1 MKVRYDEAGNAG
13 GNNGGA
19 AGGENAGNASLLNGG
34 AAGGGNAGGGEQGGA
49 AGGGNAGAEFKLPEN
64 WDYRTVLPAELKES
78 PSAKKYGSLPDLV
91 RSLDS
96 AQQMIGKPLDRLVE
110 IPPNADATVRQQVM
124 ERLGLPKNLPDYK
137 IEAVKGAEDHLKV
150 DSPNMKALIEIAH
163 KEGIL
168 PGQFQAVINKFGGIL
183 AEGHKT
189 IEAAEIQRN
198 ADNITALKGKWG
210 EAFDGKVA
218 AANFAVE
225 KLGGDKAGVDAL
237 RESIN
242 RGGLGTDG
250 PLLNMLATIG
260 EMLNEGG
267 EGGDKNNGIGLGMT
281 PDNARAEGN
290 RLLQEAINEKDQM
303 KRRDLNA
310 KAQEFFAKASKKVG
324 G

>member
-1 MKVRYDEAGNAG
+1 VKVRYDGEGGGEGGAGNE
-13 GNNGGA
+13 GGA
-19 AGGENAGNASLLNGG
+19 GKEGAGNPSLLNG
-34 AAGGGNAGGGEQGGA
+34 AAGKEGGAGNDGGAGGT
-49 AGGGNAGAEFKLPEN
+49 NDFKLPDN
-64 WDYRTVLPAELKES
+64 WDYRTALPPELKES

-150 DSPNMKALIEIAH
+150 DSPNMKALIEVAH

-168 PGQFQAVINKFGGIL
+168 PGQMQAVINKFGGIL

-198 ADNITALKGKWG
+198 ADNVTALKTKWG

-267 EGGDKNNGIGLGMT
+267 EAGDKQNGIGIGMT
-281 PDNARAEGN
+281 PDNAKAEGM
-290 RLLQEAINEKDQM
+290 RLLNEAMNEKDQM

-310 KAQEFFAKASKKVG
+310 KAQEFFAKASKR
-324 G
+324 

>member
-1 MKVRYDEAGNAG
+1 VKVRYDGEGGGEGGAGNE
-13 GNNGGA
+13 GGA
-19 AGGENAGNASLLNGG
+19 GKEGAGNPSLLNGG
-34 AAGGGNAGGGEQGGA
+34 TGGA
-49 AGGGNAGAEFKLPEN
+49 GEAGAGNTGGTPPAEFKLPDN
-64 WDYRTVLPAELKES
+64 WDYRTALPPELKES

-150 DSPNMKALIEIAH
+150 DSPNMKALIEVAH

-168 PGQFQAVINKFGGIL
+168 PGQMQAVINKFGGIL

-198 ADNITALKGKWG
+198 ADNVTALKTKWG

-267 EGGDKNNGIGLGMT
+267 EAGDKQNGIGIGMT
-281 PDNARAEGN
+281 PDNAKAEGM
-290 RLLQEAINEKDQM
+290 RLLNEAMNEKDQM

-310 KAQEFFAKASKKVG
+310 KAQEFFAKASKR
-324 G
+324 

>member
-1 MKVRYDEAGNAG
+1 MKVRYDEGGAG
-13 GNNGGA
+13 GGA
-19 AGGENAGNASLLNGG
+19 AGGEGGG
-34 AAGGGNAGGGEQGGA
+34 AAGAGAGSGTLVKGADAGTGAGQGGA
-49 AGGGNAGAEFKLPEN
+49 AGTGAGAGTGATEFKLPDN
-64 WDYRTVLPAELKES
+64 WDYRTALPPELKES

-137 IEAVKGAEDHLKV
+137 IEAVKGAEDHLKI
-150 DSPNMKALIEIAH
+150 DSPNMKALIEVAH

-168 PGQFQAVINKFGGIL
+168 PGQLQAVINKFGGIL

-198 ADNITALKGKWG
+198 SDNVSALKEKWG

-260 EMLNEGG
+260 EMLDEGG
-267 EGGDKNNGIGLGMT
+267 EAGDKNGIGLGMT
-281 PDNARAEGN
+281 PDNAKAEGM
-290 RLLQEAINEKDQM
+290 RLLQEALNEKDQM

-310 KAQEFFAKASKKVG
+310 KAQEFFAKADKRK
-324 G
+324 

>member
-1 MKVRYDEAGNAG
+1 
-13 GNNGGA
+13 
-19 AGGENAGNASLLNGG
+19 
-34 AAGGGNAGGGEQGGA
+34 
-49 AGGGNAGAEFKLPEN
+49 LPDN
-64 WDYRTVLPAELKES
+64 WDYRTALPPELKES

-150 DSPNMKALIEIAH
+150 DSPNMKALIEVAH

-168 PGQFQAVINKFGGIL
+168 PGQMQAVINKFGGIL

-198 ADNITALKGKWG
+198 ADNVTALKTKWG

-267 EGGDKNNGIGLGMT
+267 EAGDKQNGIGIGMT
-281 PDNARAEGN
+281 PDNAKAEGM
-290 RLLQEAINEKDQM
+290 RLLNEAMNEKDQM

-310 KAQEFFAKASKKVG
+310 KAQEFFAKASKR
-324 G
+324 

>member
-1 MKVRYDEAGNAG
+1 VKVRYDGEGGGEGGAGNE
-13 GNNGGA
+13 GGA
-19 AGGENAGNASLLNGG
+19 GKEGAGNPSLLNGG
-34 AAGGGNAGGGEQGGA
+34 TGGA
-49 AGGGNAGAEFKLPEN
+49 GEAGAGNTGGTPPAEFKLPDN
-64 WDYRTVLPAELKES
+64 WDYRTALPPELKES

-150 DSPNMKALIEIAH
+150 DSPNMKALIEVAH

-168 PGQFQAVINKFGGIL
+168 PGQMQAVINKFGGIL

-198 ADNITALKGKWG
+198 ADNVTALKAKWG

-267 EGGDKNNGIGLGMT
+267 EAGDKQNGIGIGMT
-281 PDNARAEGN
+281 PDNAKAEGM
-290 RLLQEAINEKDQM
+290 RLLNEAMNEKDQM

-310 KAQEFFAKASKKVG
+310 KAQEFFAKASKR
-324 G
+324 

>member
-1 MKVRYDEAGNAG
+1 MKVRYDEGGAG
-13 GNNGGA
+13 NGGA
-19 AGGENAGNASLLNGG
+19 GAGAGGGTGESSLLNGG
-34 AAGGGNAGGGEQGGA
+34 GAGTGTGKEGA
-49 AGGGNAGAEFKLPEN
+49 AGAGAGAGTGATEFKLPDN
-64 WDYRTVLPAELKES
+64 WDYRTTLPPELKDS
-78 PSAKKYGSLPDLV
+78 PSAKKYGSIVDLV
-91 RSLDS
+91 RATDS

-124 ERLGLPKNLPDYK
+124 ERLGLPKNSTDYK
-137 IEAVKGAEDHLKV
+137 VEAVKGAEDHLKV
-150 DSPNMKALIEIAH
+150 DSPNMKALAEIAH

-168 PGQFQAVINKFGGIL
+168 PSQFQAVVNKFGGIL
-183 AEGHKT
+183 AEGHKA
-189 IEAAEIQRN
+189 IETAEIQRN
-198 ADNITALKGKWG
+198 ADNIAALKTKWG

-267 EGGDKNNGIGLGMT
+267 EGGDKQNGIGLGMT
-281 PDNARAEGN
+281 PENAKAEGM
-290 RLLQEAINEKDQM
+290 RLLNEALNEKDQM

-310 KAQEFFAKASKKVG
+310 KAQEFFAKAEKR
-324 G
+324 

>member
-1 MKVRYDEAGNAG
+1 VKVRYDGEGGGEGGAGNE
-13 GNNGGA
+13 GGA
-19 AGGENAGNASLLNGG
+19 GKEGAGNPSLLNGG
-34 AAGGGNAGGGEQGGA
+34 TGKEGGAGNDGGAGGTND
-49 AGGGNAGAEFKLPEN
+49 FKLPDN
-64 WDYRTVLPAELKES
+64 WDYRTALPPELKES

-150 DSPNMKALIEIAH
+150 DSPNMKALIEVAH

-168 PGQFQAVINKFGGIL
+168 PGQMQAVINKFGGIL

-198 ADNITALKGKWG
+198 ADNVTALKTKWG

-267 EGGDKNNGIGLGMT
+267 EAGDKQNGIGIGMT
-281 PDNARAEGN
+281 PDNAKAEGM
-290 RLLQEAINEKDQM
+290 RLLNEAMNEKDQM

-310 KAQEFFAKASKKVG
+310 KAQEFFAKASKR
-324 G
+324 

>member
-1 MKVRYDEAGNAG
+1 VKAGVKVVQETKVAPVKKALETPLFST
-13 GNNGGA
+13 GA
-19 AGGENAGNASLLNGG
+19 AGKEGGAGNDGG
-34 AAGGGNAGGGEQGGA
+34 AGGTND
-49 AGGGNAGAEFKLPEN
+49 FKLPDN
-64 WDYRTVLPAELKES
+64 WDYRTALPPELKES

-150 DSPNMKALIEIAH
+150 DSPNMKALIEVAH

-168 PGQFQAVINKFGGIL
+168 PGQMQAVINKFGGIL

-198 ADNITALKGKWG
+198 ADNVTALKTKWG

-267 EGGDKNNGIGLGMT
+267 EAGDKQNGIGIGMT
-281 PDNARAEGN
+281 PDNAKAEGM
-290 RLLQEAINEKDQM
+290 RLLNEAMNEKDQM

-310 KAQEFFAKASKKVG
+310 KAQEFFAKASKR
-324 G
+324 